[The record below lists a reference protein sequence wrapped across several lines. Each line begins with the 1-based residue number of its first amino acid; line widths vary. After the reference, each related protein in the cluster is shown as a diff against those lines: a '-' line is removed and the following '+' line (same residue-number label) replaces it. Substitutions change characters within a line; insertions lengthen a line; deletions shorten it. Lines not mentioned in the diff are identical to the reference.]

1 MKSFDLEAFLFE
13 VRRFWWLIL
22 LTTIVALGWGYVM
35 HLLAPVEYKSDTK
48 MVVDRKANIPSASV
62 YSEQAA
68 DFLGTQAAI
77 MQSRD
82 VRRDADKALRQQGK
96 LPPEK
101 GVELQATYI
110 PKTTVFILEAS
121 STDPDYTRAYLQEA
135 IRAYIDLSKRMRS
148 DQSREA
154 VSALAEEVV
163 RVRGEV
169 DAATRD
175 LNNFQQK
182 ISVGS
187 LEGEVTAENAYL
199 GSLRKRYANLRL
211 QKSIAVTGTPDPN
224 AAATAAIQGADKG
237 DVGGLLPDQA
247 GQQVPDQQMLQ
258 AKQNLAMLQ
267 AEKAR
272 LQNNLRRDHPKIK
285 QIDLRIREAQN
296 LVGFLQDQTKHGNT
310 ERVESID
317 REMTALQDEI
327 AQREQKIN
335 QLNHNIAEYQTLKD
349 RLASNRE
356 TYQRLTNSVQNV
368 DVARQVDQEVIN
380 VLESPSTPVPVRTH
394 VLITLAESSAVG
406 LVLGVG
412 ATFLFSRL
420 ARRFQ
425 TISQV
430 KRTLGLPVFGKIL
443 HDGWITTR
451 QRTVLDCTRKHIGF
465 AESFRNLR
473 STLMLLPPSVRDRR
487 CIAVTSACP
496 NEGKSTIAVNMAIA
510 LAATNSR
517 VLLIDADLRRGKLH
531 QLLKVKTGPGFSDL
545 LMRKSSVQQ
554 ATHSTRMQNLM
565 LLPSGN
571 RVPNVSEQ
579 IFRSNFDRTL
589 EELCQ
594 EFDYVI
600 LDTPPVLA
608 TDDGPTMAAK
618 ADWALFVVRL
628 RYSRPRETEKA
639 LEELRMRQVE
649 VPGVVVNSVS
659 KRDTGHS
666 YYHYACSLEERPFA
680 GMGLPERTQ
689 PAPAQN

>member
-1 MKSFDLEAFLFE
+1 MESFDLEAFLFE
-13 VRRFWWLIL
+13 LRRFWWLIL
-22 LTTIVALGWGYVM
+22 LTTIAALGCGYVM
-35 HLLAPVEYKSDTK
+35 HLLAPVEYKSDAK
-48 MVVDRKANIPSASV
+48 MVVGGKLNIPSASV
-62 YSEQAA
+62 YNEQAAAA
-68 DFLGTQAAI
+68 DFLGTQAAV

-135 IRAYIDLSKRMRS
+135 IRAYIDLRKRMRS
-148 DQSREA
+148 EQSREA

-187 LEGEVTAENAYL
+187 LEDEVTAENAYL
-199 GSLRKRYANLRL
+199 ASLRKRYADLRL
-211 QKSIAVTGTPDPN
+211 QKSIAVTGAPDPN
-224 AAATAAIQGADKG
+224 AAAAAAIQGADNNNLS
-237 DVGGLLPDQA
+237 GLLPDQA
-247 GQQVPDQQMLQ
+247 GQQLPDQQLLQ
-258 AKQNLAMLQ
+258 ARQTLTMLQ

-272 LQNNLRRDHPKIK
+272 LQNNLRRDHPKIR
-285 QIDLRIREAQN
+285 QLDLRIHEAQN
-296 LVGFLQDQTKHGNT
+296 LVGFLEGQIKHGNT

-317 REMTALQDEI
+317 REMAALQDEI

-335 QLNHNIAEYQTLKD
+335 QLNQNIAEYQTLKD

-356 TYQRLTNSVQNV
+356 TYQRLTNSVQNI

-380 VLESPSTPVPVRTH
+380 VLESPSTPIPVHTRL
-394 VLITLAESSAVG
+394 LITLAESLAVG

-425 TISQV
+425 TIPQV

-443 HDGWITTR
+443 HDGWITR

-487 CIAVTSACP
+487 CIAVTSAFP

-517 VLLIDADLRRGKLH
+517 VLLVDADLRRGKLH

-545 LMRKSSVQQ
+545 LMRKNPVQQ
-554 ATHSTRMQNLM
+554 TIHSTRMPNLM
-565 LLPSGN
+565 LIPSGN

-579 IFRSNFDRTL
+579 IVRSDFDRTL
-589 EELCQ
+589 DELCKQ
-594 EFDYVI
+594 FDYVI

-628 RYSRPRETEKA
+628 RHSRPRETEKA

-649 VPGVVVNSVS
+649 VPGVVVNSVG

-666 YYHYACSLEERPFA
+666 YYHYAYSLEDHPFA
-680 GMGLPERTQ
+680 GMGLPER
-689 PAPAQN
+689 P

>member
-1 MKSFDLEAFLFE
+1 MESFDLEAFLFE
-13 VRRFWWLIL
+13 IRRFWWLIL
-22 LTTIVALGWGYVM
+22 VITIVALGCGYAI
-35 HLLAPVEYKSDTK
+35 HLLSPVEFKSGAK
-48 MVVDRKANIPSASV
+48 MVVGGKLNIPSASV

-68 DFLGTQAAI
+68 AADFVGTQAAV

-82 VRRDADKALRQQGK
+82 VCREADKTLRQQGK

-101 GVELQATYI
+101 GVELQATAV
-110 PKTTVFILEAS
+110 PKTTVFIVEAT

-135 IRAYIDLSKRMRS
+135 IRAYIELRKRMRS
-148 DQSREA
+148 EQSREA
-154 VSALAEEVV
+154 VSALTEEVV

-175 LNNFQQK
+175 LNSFQQK

-187 LEGEVTAENAYL
+187 LEDEVTAETAYL
-199 GSLRKRYANLRL
+199 ASLRKRYADLRL
-211 QKSIAVTGTPDPN
+211 QKSIAVTGAPDPN
-224 AAATAAIQGADKG
+224 AAAAGAVQDADTNNLNG
-237 DVGGLLPDQA
+237 VLPDQT
-247 GQQVPDQQMLQ
+247 GQQLPDQQLRQ
-258 AKQNLAMLQ
+258 ARQNLTMLQ

-272 LQNNLRRDHPKIK
+272 LQNNLRRDHPRIK

-296 LVGFLQDQTKHGNT
+296 LVGFLQDQIQHGNT

-327 AQREQKIN
+327 SQREHKIS
-335 QLNHNIAEYQTLKD
+335 QLNQNIAEYQTLKD
-349 RLASNRE
+349 RLAASRE

-380 VLESPSTPVPVRTH
+380 VLESPSTPVPVHTRLL
-394 VLITLAESSAVG
+394 VTLAMSLAIG
-406 LVLGVG
+406 LVIGVG
-412 ATFLFSRL
+412 ATTLFSRL

-425 TISQV
+425 TISQI
-430 KRTLGLPVFGKIL
+430 KRTLGLPVFGRIL
-443 HDGWITTR
+443 HDGWVSR

-487 CIAVTSACP
+487 CIAVTSAFP

-554 ATHSTRMQNLM
+554 SIHTTRMQNLM

-589 EELCQ
+589 DELCRQ
-594 EFDYVI
+594 FDYVI

-618 ADWALFVVRL
+618 AEWALFVVRL
-628 RYSRPRETEKA
+628 RHSRPRETEKA

-666 YYHYACSLEERPFA
+666 YYHYAYSLEDQPFA
-680 GMGLPERTQ
+680 GTGLPERN
-689 PAPAQN
+689 PF

>member
-1 MKSFDLEAFLFE
+1 MESFDLEAFLFE

-22 LTTIVALGWGYVM
+22 LTTIAALGCGCVM

-48 MVVDRKANIPSASV
+48 MVVDRKGNIPPASV
-62 YSEQAA
+62 YSEQGA
-68 DFLGTQAAI
+68 DFLGTQAAV

-82 VRRDADKALRQQGK
+82 VRRDAEKALRQQGK
-96 LPPEK
+96 LPPER
-101 GVELQATYI
+101 GVDLQATYI

-135 IRAYIDLSKRMRS
+135 IRAYIDLRKQMRS
-148 DQSREA
+148 EQSREA
-154 VSALAEEVV
+154 VSALADEVV

-182 ISVGS
+182 ISAGS
-187 LEGEVTAENAYL
+187 LQDEVTAENAYL
-199 GSLRKRYANLRL
+199 ASLRKRYADLRL
-211 QKSIAVTGTPDPN
+211 QKSIAVTGAPDPN
-224 AAATAAIQGADKG
+224 AAAAAAIQGADSATLSG
-237 DVGGLLPDQA
+237 ILPDQA
-247 GQQVPDQQMLQ
+247 GQQLPDQQLLQ
-258 AKQNLAMLQ
+258 AKQNLTMLQ

-272 LQNNLRRDHPKIK
+272 LLKNLRRDHPRIR
-285 QIDLRIREAQN
+285 QIDGRIHEAQN
-296 LVGFLQDQTKHGNT
+296 LVAFLEDQIKHGNN
-310 ERVESID
+310 ERVESIE
-317 REMTALQDEI
+317 REMAALQDEI
-327 AQREQKIN
+327 TEREQKIN
-335 QLNHNIAEYQTLKD
+335 HLNQNIAEYQTLKD

-356 TYQRLTNSVQNV
+356 AYQRLTNSVQNI

-394 VLITLAESSAVG
+394 LLITLAESLAVG
-406 LVLGVG
+406 LVLGVV
-412 ATFLFSRL
+412 ATFLLSRL

-443 HDGWITTR
+443 HDAWVSR

-487 CIAVTSACP
+487 CIAVTSAFP

-554 ATHSTRMQNLM
+554 AIHSTRMQNLM

-571 RVPNVSEQ
+571 RIPNVSEQ
-579 IFRSNFDRTL
+579 IFRSGFDSTL
-589 EELCQ
+589 DELCR

-600 LDTPPVLA
+600 IDTPPVLA
-608 TDDGPTMAAK
+608 TDDGPTLAAK
-618 ADWALFVVRL
+618 ADWALLVVRL
-628 RYSRPRETEKA
+628 RHSRPRETEKA

-666 YYHYACSLEERPFA
+666 YYHYAYSVEDRPFA
-680 GMGLPERTQ
+680 GMGLPDRT
-689 PAPAQN
+689 

>member
-1 MKSFDLEAFLFE
+1 MKFFDLEAFLFE

-22 LTTIVALGWGYVM
+22 LTTIVALGCGYAM
-35 HLLAPVEYKSDTK
+35 HLLAPVEYRSDAK
-48 MVVDRKANIPSASV
+48 MVVDRKLNVPPASV

-82 VRRDADKALRQQGK
+82 VRLDADKALRQQGK
-96 LPPEK
+96 MPPEK
-101 GVELQATYI
+101 GVELQATYM

-135 IRAYIDLSKRMRS
+135 IRAYIDLRKRMRLE
-148 DQSREA
+148 QSREA

-182 ISVGS
+182 TNVGS
-187 LEGEVTAENAYL
+187 VEDEVTAENAYL
-199 GSLRKRYANLRL
+199 ASLRKRYADLRL
-211 QKSIAVTGTPDPN
+211 QKSIAVTGAPDPN
-224 AAATAAIQGADKG
+224 ARAAAAIQGADINNLS
-237 DVGGLLPDQA
+237 GLQPDQA
-247 GQQVPDQQMLQ
+247 GQQLLQ
-258 AKQNLAMLQ
+258 AKQNLTMLQ

-272 LQNNLRRDHPKIK
+272 LQTNLRRDHPKIR
-285 QIDLRIREAQN
+285 QIDVRIHEAQS
-296 LVGFLQDQTKHGNT
+296 LVGFLQDQIRHGNSD
-310 ERVESID
+310 RVESIE
-317 REMTALQDEI
+317 REMAALQDEI
-327 AQREQKIN
+327 TQREQKIS

-380 VLESPSTPVPVRTH
+380 VLESPSMPVPVRTRL
-394 VLITLAESSAVG
+394 LITLGESSAVG
-406 LVLGVG
+406 LVLGVA

-425 TISQV
+425 TIAQV

-443 HDGWITTR
+443 HDGWVTR

-473 STLMLLPPSVRDRR
+473 STLMLLPPGVRDRR
-487 CIAVTSACP
+487 CIAVTSAFP

-510 LAATNSR
+510 LAAANSR
-517 VLLIDADLRRGKLH
+517 VLLIDADLRRGRLH

-545 LMRKSSVQQ
+545 LMRKNSVQQ
-554 ATHSTRMQNLM
+554 TIHPTRMQNLM

-571 RVPNVSEQ
+571 RFPNVSEQ
-579 IFRSNFDRTL
+579 IFRSDFDRTL
-589 EELCQ
+589 DALCQ

-666 YYHYACSLEERPFA
+666 YYHYAYSLEDQPFA
-680 GMGLPERTQ
+680 GMGLPDRL
-689 PAPAQN
+689 

>member
-1 MKSFDLEAFLFE
+1 MESFDLEAFLFE

-22 LTTIVALGWGYVM
+22 LITIAALGCGYAI
-35 HLLAPVEYKSDTK
+35 HLLSPVEYKSDAK
-48 MVVDRKANIPSASV
+48 MVVGGKLNIPSASV
-62 YSEQAA
+62 FSEQAA
-68 DFLGTQAAI
+68 AADFVGTQAAV

-82 VRRDADKALRQQGK
+82 VCREADKALRQQGK

-101 GVELQATYI
+101 EVELQATAI
-110 PKTTVFILEAS
+110 PKTMVFIVEATG
-121 STDPDYTRAYLQEA
+121 TDPDYTRTYLQEA
-135 IRAYIDLSKRMRS
+135 IRAYIELRKRMRS
-148 DQSREA
+148 EQSREA

-175 LNNFQQK
+175 LNSFQQK

-187 LEGEVTAENAYL
+187 LEDEVTAETAYL
-199 GSLRKRYANLRL
+199 TSLRKRYADLRL
-211 QKSIAVTGTPDPN
+211 QKSIAVTGAPDPS
-224 AAATAAIQGADKG
+224 AAAAAAIPATDNNNLS
-237 DVGGLLPDQA
+237 GGLPDQA
-247 GQQVPDQQMLQ
+247 GQPLPDQQLLQ
-258 AKQNLAMLQ
+258 ARQNLTMLQ

-296 LVGFLQDQTKHGNT
+296 LIGFLQDQIKHGNT

-335 QLNHNIAEYQTLKD
+335 RLNLNIAEYQTLKD
-349 RLASNRE
+349 RLAANRE
-356 TYQRLTNSVQNV
+356 TYQRLTDSVQNV

-380 VLESPSTPVPVRTH
+380 VLESPSTPVPVNTR
-394 VLITLAESSAVG
+394 LIIALAVSLGAG
-406 LVLGVG
+406 LVVGVG
-412 ATFLFSRL
+412 ATYLCSRL

-425 TISQV
+425 TISQI

-443 HDGWITTR
+443 HDGWASR

-487 CIAVTSACP
+487 CIAVTSAFP
-496 NEGKSTIAVNMAIA
+496 NEGKSTVAVNIAIA

-517 VLLIDADLRRGKLH
+517 VLLIDADLRRGKLN

-554 ATHSTRMQNLM
+554 SIHTTRMQNLR
-565 LLPSGN
+565 LLPAGN

-579 IFRSNFDRTL
+579 IFRSDFDRTL
-589 EELCQ
+589 DDLGKQ
-594 EFDYVI
+594 FDYVI

-649 VPGVVVNSVS
+649 VPGIVVNSVG

-666 YYHYACSLEERPFA
+666 YYHYVSSLEDRPFA
-680 GMGLPERTQ
+680 GAGLSERS
-689 PAPAQN
+689 PF